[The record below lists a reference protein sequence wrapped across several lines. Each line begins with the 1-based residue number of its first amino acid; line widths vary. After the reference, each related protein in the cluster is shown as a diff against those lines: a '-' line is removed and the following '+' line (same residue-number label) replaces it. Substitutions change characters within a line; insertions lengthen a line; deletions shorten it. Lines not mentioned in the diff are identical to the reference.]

1 MSDNAV
7 KFVQSVSGM
16 DRVGSFMKT
25 LKREG
30 TERRKILSEGKD
42 VSIKK
47 ISFTLDGE
55 LETGIKNAQT
65 ALRKHIESLSSQVLE
80 FPGYGKDLVKSS
92 KISPDAFVQMSFLYA
107 FYSVQGFLPNQY
119 EAIMTKHFR
128 HGRTAAG
135 RAATFEAKALIEAL
149 MDDNSKPKDLY
160 KLLKDATVTHS
171 KMTKRCASG
180 HGVDRPLYGIQAHWQ
195 KFTKG
200 VDADFDETLTQF
212 FDSPGWKKLNVT
224 LSSTSFCG
232 NPSLKLFGFG
242 PVAAEGVGVGYIL
255 GNKRIT

>member
-1 MSDNAV
+1 
-7 KFVQSVSGM
+7 
-16 DRVGSFMKT
+16 MKT

-30 TERRKILSEGKD
+30 PERRKILSEGKD

-47 ISFTLDGE
+47 ISFTLDAE
-55 LETGIKNAQT
+55 LEAAIGKAQS
-65 ALRKHIESLSSQVLE
+65 ALKAHINRLSSQVLE

-107 FYSVQGFLPNQY
+107 FYSVQGFMPNQY
-119 EAIMTKHFR
+119 EAIMTKHFK

-135 RAATFEAKALIEAL
+135 RAATFEAKALIEA
-149 MDDNSKPKDLY
+149 MKSDSSDLTELY
-160 KLLKDATVTHS
+160 QLLKTATVAHS

-180 HGVDRPLYGIQAHWQ
+180 HGVDRPLYGLQAHWQ

-200 VDADFDETLTQF
+200 VDKDFDETMTEF
-212 FDSPGWKKLNVT
+212 FDCPGWKKLNVT

-242 PVAAEGVGVGYIL
+242 PVADEGVGVGYIL
-255 GNKRIT
+255 SNKRIT